1 MNSAAS
7 VSANFVSGGTLRA
20 RVFVASY
27 GSDSNPCTFG
37 SPCKTLQQAV
47 NVVAAGGEVTAIDS
61 AGFGPIIIT
70 QAVTITSPDGVETG
84 IVPTSG
90 GNAITINAGPSDAVV
105 LRGLTLNGGG
115 IGYNG
120 IVFNSGE
127 SLTIN
132 NCVAQ
137 NFFYG
142 GGITG
147 NGILIQPTSG
157 AVNFTII
164 NTTVMNNGFAGILY
178 SPQSGLPD
186 TAGAID
192 HVLATANGDGIYING
207 QGAVTVSNSIANN
220 NTDTGIKVDQGI
232 VSIDNVSVSGNNNG
246 ISAQSQVQIL
256 LGRSTITGNQT
267 GILNSTSSNNFYTY
281 ADNSINE
288 NITDIS
294 GSLNTLTLQ

>member
-7 VSANFVSGGTLRA
+7 VSANFASGGTLRA

-27 GSDSNPCTFG
+27 GSDSNACTFG

-70 QAVTITSPDGVETG
+70 QAVTITSPNGVEAG

-90 GNAITINAGPSDAVV
+90 GNAITITAGPSDAVV

-115 IGYNG
+115 VGYNG

-127 SLTIN
+127 SLTVN

-137 NFFYG
+137 NFLYG

-157 AVNFTII
+157 AVNFAIV

-178 SPQSGLPD
+178 SPQSGSPD

-192 HVLATANGDGIYING
+192 HVLAAANGDGIYING
-207 QGAVTVSNSIANN
+207 QGSATISNSVANSN
-220 NTDTGIKVDQGI
+220 IDTGIRVDQGI
-232 VSIDNVSVSGNNNG
+232 VSIDNVNVSGNGNG
-246 ISAQSQVQIL
+246 IVAQSQVQML
-256 LGRSTITGNQT
+256 LGRSTITGNGT
-267 GILNSTSSNNFYTY
+267 GILNNTSSNTFYTY
-281 ADNSINE
+281 TDNSINE
-288 NITDIS
+288 NTTDIS
-294 GSLNTLTLQ
+294 RPLNTLTFQ

>member
-1 MNSAAS
+1 
-7 VSANFVSGGTLRA
+7 
-20 RVFVASY
+20 
-27 GSDSNPCTFG
+27 
-37 SPCKTLQQAV
+37 
-47 NVVAAGGEVTAIDS
+47 VAAGGEVTAIDS

-70 QAVTITSPDGVETG
+70 QAVTITSPDGIEAG

-115 IGYNG
+115 VGYNG
-120 IVFNSGE
+120 IVFNSGQ
-127 SLTIN
+127 SLTIT

-137 NFFYG
+137 NFLYG

-178 SPQSGLPD
+178 SPQSGSPD
-186 TAGAID
+186 TAGAVD

-207 QGAVTVSNSIANN
+207 QGTATISNSVANN
-220 NTDTGIKVDQGI
+220 NIDTGIRVDQGI
-232 VSIDNVSVSGNNNG
+232 VSIDNVSVSGNGNG
-246 ISAQSQVQIL
+246 IAAQSQVQML
-256 LGRSTITGNQT
+256 LGRSTISGNST
-267 GILNSTSSNNFYTY
+267 GILNNTSSNTFYTY
-281 ADNSINE
+281 TDNSINE
-288 NITDIS
+288 NATDIS
-294 GSLNTLTLQ
+294 GPLNTLTLQ